1 MLRASLQLWQS
12 LSCAK
17 IVIVGQ
23 RHQKERSETDK
34 NKATTPKQPQNQQS
48 QHDVI
53 HHKNMVKHM
62 QQGQKTIH
70 IFSMGRSQQEGSG
83 VQDEGFW

>member
-23 RHQKERSETDK
+23 RDLMERSGTDK
-34 NKATTPKQPQNQQS
+34 NKANKKPKETPKQTPNQATDPS
-48 QHDVI
+48 LT
-53 HHKNMVKHM
+53 NRVK
-62 QQGQKTIH
+62 GET
-70 IFSMGRSQQEGSG
+70 R
-83 VQDEGFW
+83 